1 MWISLRFLLSEV
13 LFSSL
18 IGVYPYRAWKQLLF
32 FYYHLYMMFSPISPS
47 FLHHLY
53 LMIFLLNLAAGHTAY
68 HIYAV
73 IFISYIW
80 CIYALYHHLYLIII
94 SRFADPQFLRLLP
107 LSLPV
112 VSTVSIIAVGTATD
126 IWHGSR
132 SGTLRHM
139 RYIWHMWCIQSM
151 WQQHGQ

>member
-18 IGVYPYRAWKQLLF
+18 IGVYPYLAWKQLLF

-53 LMIFLLNLAAGHTAY
+53 LMIFLLNLAAGQTVCR
-68 HIYAV
+68 IYAV
-73 IFISYIW
+73 IFITYIW
-80 CIYALYHHLYLIII
+80 CIYVLYHHLYLIII
-94 SRFADPQFLRLLP
+94 SRFADPRFHWFTLP
-107 LSLPV
+107 SCYVYCFDYCCWHCYWYL
-112 VSTVSIIAVGTATD
+112 
-126 IWHGSR
+126 HGSR
-132 SGTLRHM
+132 LGTLRHM